1 MLHEWKQLILS
12 QEQEQERARQLVTK
26 EERDPKTWSKEE
38 KEQQDTSK
46 QMLKN
51 NRGKEDME
59 QNLSPKDELGDQK
72 ASISDV
78 STDDEASWVHDGV
91 DLRGHSQ
98 VESD

>member
-1 MLHEWKQLILS
+1 MLE
-12 QEQEQERARQLVTK
+12 
-26 EERDPKTWSKEE
+26 
-38 KEQQDTSK
+38 
-46 QMLKN
+46 N

-72 ASISDV
+72 ASISDM